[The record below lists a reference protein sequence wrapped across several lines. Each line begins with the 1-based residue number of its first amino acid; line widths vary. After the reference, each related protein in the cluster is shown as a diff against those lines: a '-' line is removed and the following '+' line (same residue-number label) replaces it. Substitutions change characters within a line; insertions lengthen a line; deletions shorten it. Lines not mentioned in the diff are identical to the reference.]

1 MDAVS
6 GLPALMERS
15 PVGDVIMFWRQLTAS
30 LCPIVHLSQRL
41 LLEDAE
47 SKPQMDKR
55 KSKGGAES
63 GEN

>member
-6 GLPALMERS
+6 GLPALTERS
-15 PVGDVIMFWRQLTAS
+15 PADDVIMFLRQLTAS
-30 LCPIVHLSQRL
+30 LFCPIVHLSQQL

-47 SKPQMDKR
+47 RKPQMHKR
-55 KSKGGAES
+55 KSKGAES